1 MANTP
6 ITAAQS
12 KDFDIKNC
20 LVYSNDEK
28 TQVDISTLITD
39 LYYYESV
46 LSPTLKVD
54 VIFADT
60 GTVEKD
66 NELKTVMDALQMVGT
81 EKVDLKISDPND
93 KEISVTLY
101 SDTIQPF
108 SKENRKTLVS
118 TSLVSKES
126 ILNYKTV
133 VNYRLDGK
141 ISDHINR
148 ILKETLKVDGKK
160 KLDIEE
166 TLNNY
171 NYSGVNIH
179 PFATILQLA
188 RKSIPKTKNANGNTA
203 GFFFFE
209 TSDGFKFKSVEGLL
223 SDTDPSGGKKKYK
236 SLVYNETPDGR
247 GSSIPPE
254 YGGKI
259 LEYNL
264 DTPSG
269 SVQSKLQIGT
279 YSTRT
284 ILFDP
289 FNCYYEVVIPNTQ
302 GDVASEKNLQK
313 AGKNLPKY
321 NKEFN
326 IDQQGKD
333 FSRTQYMLIDTGT
346 LPTGDTKDQ
355 LKKAKE
361 KNFDP
366 KNILNQSVMRYNQFF
381 STKVTIT
388 ITGDFSLHAGDY
400 IYVDTPEISTKETKV
415 MDEQFGGYY
424 VIADLCHYISIKT
437 GGYTKL
443 TLVRDSIGR
452 KGSPLPIN
460 N

>member
-12 KDFDIKNC
+12 KDFDIKKC
-20 LVYSNDEK
+20 LVYSNDNS
-28 TQVDISTLITD
+28 TQADISNLITD

-54 VIFADT
+54 VMFADT
-60 GTVEKD
+60 GTIEKD
-66 NELKTVMDALQMVGT
+66 NDLKTALEALQLVGT
-81 EKVDLKISDPND
+81 EKVELKMSDPND

-101 SDTIQPF
+101 SDFIRPLA
-108 SKENRKTLVS
+108 KENRKTLVS
-118 TSLVSKES
+118 ANLVSKEA
-126 ILNYKTV
+126 IFNYKTT

-141 ISDHINR
+141 ISDHINK

-166 TLNNY
+166 TINNY
-171 NYSGVNIH
+171 NYAGVNLR

-188 RKSIPKTKNANGNTA
+188 RKSIPKTKNSKGNTA

-223 SDTDPSGGKKKYK
+223 SDTEPSGGKKKYK
-236 SLVYNETPDGR
+236 SLVYNDTPDGR
-247 GSSIPPE
+247 GTSIPPE

-259 LEYNL
+259 LEYNV
-264 DTPSG
+264 DTSAG

-289 FNCYYEVVIPNTQ
+289 FNCYYEVVNPNTE
-302 GDVASEKNLQK
+302 GSLASKDNLQK

-321 NKEFN
+321 NEEFN
-326 IDQQGKD
+326 IQGQNKD

-346 LPTGDTKDQ
+346 LPTGDTKQ
-355 LKKAKE
+355 QIKKAKE

-400 IYVDTPEISTKETKV
+400 IYVDTPEISTKDTKV

-424 VIADLCHYISIKT
+424 VIADLCHYISIRT

-452 KGSPLPIN
+452 KGSPLPLN